1 MVKNPP
7 AKQETWVWSL
17 GWEDPLEKEKA
28 PHSSTLA
35 WRIPWTVWV
44 PGVTKNQTWLSDLHF
59 YIEFLKHFS
68 EMKANLV
75 RWKTWLKLK
84 GILEK
89 RDRRKKLA
97 RSLTMCQAM
106 GPATHSST
114 TEEAP
119 TLSFTDEA
127 IRKQGAWQPCRS
139 HAARRCWSW
148 EASFSLPYSYL
159 RAFPTCFPKLAFIL
173 KNWKSQCHTI
183 IWILNRQA

>member
-44 PGVTKNQTWLSDLHF
+44 HGVTKNQTWLSDLHF

-89 RDRRKKLA
+89 RDRRKKPA

-106 GPATHSST
+106 GPATHSSM
-114 TEEAP
+114 TEEVP

-127 IRKQGAWQPCRS
+127 TRKQGAWQPCLRPHS
-139 HAARRCWSW
+139 QEVLELRGKLQSVLFLPVC
-148 EASFSLPYSYL
+148 FSNL
-159 RAFPTCFPKLAFIL
+159 FP
-173 KNWKSQCHTI
+173 
-183 IWILNRQA
+183 